1 MEQLERLKLRTGAKD
16 DEDMILLDL
25 LESAKNIIMEIRYPL
40 SDFPDELEN
49 RYKGLQID
57 IAIDLYNKQGAEG
70 ETSHSE
76 NGISRTYGAENVS
89 SDLIA
94 RITPKAEVL

>member
-1 MEQLERLKLRTGAKD
+1 MTQLERLKLRVGAKD
-16 DEDMILLDL
+16 DEDALLLDL
-25 LESAKNIIMEIRYPL
+25 LETAKNIIMEIRYPF

-76 NGISRTYGAENVS
+76 NGVSRTYGAENVS

>member
-1 MEQLERLKLRTGAKD
+1 MEQLERFKLRVGARD
-16 DEDMILLDL
+16 DEELLLLDL
-25 LESAKNIIMEIRYPL
+25 LEAAKNIIMEIRYPF

-70 ETSHSE
+70 EISHNE

-94 RITPKAEVL
+94 RITPKSEVL